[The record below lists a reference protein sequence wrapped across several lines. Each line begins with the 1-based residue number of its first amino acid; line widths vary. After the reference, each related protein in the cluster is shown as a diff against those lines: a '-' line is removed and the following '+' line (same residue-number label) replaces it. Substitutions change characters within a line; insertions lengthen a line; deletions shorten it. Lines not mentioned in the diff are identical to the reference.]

1 MISIL
6 ALKQLLEQ
14 FMMML
19 FIPKGVMIYYIY
31 SQISDGV
38 YKNFRGKHYN
48 EKEVELAKKSVK
60 SICLQFR
67 IYRSKNNLNEIVEAF
82 GLEKDPAYSQ
92 ESAR

>member
-1 MISIL
+1 MISLL

-31 SQISDGV
+31 SQRSDGV

-48 EKEVELAKKSVK
+48 EKRLNLPKSVK

>member
-1 MISIL
+1 MGSIRIL
-6 ALKQLLEQ
+6 GESIIMKKRLNL
-14 FMMML
+14 
-19 FIPKGVMIYYIY
+19 P
-31 SQISDGV
+31 
-38 YKNFRGKHYN
+38 
-48 EKEVELAKKSVK
+48 KSVK

>member
-1 MISIL
+1 MISLL

-31 SQISDGV
+31 SQRSDGA

-48 EKEVELAKKSVK
+48 EKEVELAKKVAEGE
-60 SICLQFR
+60 Q
-67 IYRSKNNLNEIVEAF
+67 EAKTRF
-82 GLEKDPAYSQ
+82 WQAN
-92 ESAR
+92 

>member
-1 MISIL
+1 MISLL

-31 SQISDGV
+31 SQRSDGV

-48 EKEVELAKKSVK
+48 EKEVELAKKV
-60 SICLQFR
+60 FR
-67 IYRSKNNLNEIVEAF
+67 TF
-82 GLEKDPAYSQ
+82 AYSSVSI
-92 ESAR
+92 EVKTILTRLSRRLV